1 MKAGDVVNGYLIL
14 EDFKVVGAG
23 LSKWTYAE
31 RDGRQYF
38 IKEFLSPTYPDDA
51 APGSAKT
58 KAKKRARCATFE
70 NQHRGMQKAL
80 APLSTY
86 GGNLIVT
93 LDFFRWG
100 AKYYKVTEKVDA
112 EDLGPGGI
120 AALGL
125 RSQLVLMKSVAHSLK
140 ILHDLRIVHG
150 DLKPSNILVKR
161 TELGYTSKLIDFDSS
176 YIAGNPP
183 PFTEIVGTINYYS
196 PELLGY
202 IQDVGVQPGEL
213 GVASDIFAL
222 GLIYTEFLTGAV
234 PPFDT
239 ATYHEP
245 AVAVRSG
252 ETLRIPRD
260 GIAPI
265 LADLVD
271 AMLLAEPT
279 QRPTIAQVH
288 ATLMGIRQPS
298 DPVTPAAPTTI
309 RSSRSTVKSPTPTA
323 APSGALRGKGLR
335 ITDAALAHGPRSGE
349 PAAIPG
355 ACRQA
360 RRQADQ
366 TTTAMNPL
374 GPVWRCRV
382 CEGVNRTGRVCATC
396 GAEVPVGEPL
406 RAAVRTV
413 KPSSSRPAAPPP
425 VPPNPTRRELRSYPI
440 PEEIHPVDIRR
451 PARLRQRLRDP
462 PPPRRMHD
470 QRRPTHPPLL
480 ARRRDHHAGCREG
493 GHRATWCL
501 AGTTASPLRRT
512 SFEPTEKSATA
523 SPEPSSR
530 PKPCRWRIDDRASA
544 EPSQLVGMQRAHGWG
559 QPGVVAEQEVAFAV
573 VAHGGVGGWRGLVGG
588 DRVLEPR

>member
-1 MKAGDVVNGYLIL
+1 VKAGDVVNGYLIL

-112 EDLGPGGI
+112 ENLGPGGI

-234 PPFDT
+234 PPYDT

-252 ETLRIPRD
+252 ETLHIPRD
-260 GIAPI
+260 GIAPT
-265 LADLVD
+265 LADLID
-271 AMLLAEPT
+271 AMLRAEPT

-288 ATLMGIRQPS
+288 ATLMGIRAAG
-298 DPVTPAAPTTI
+298 DPPPASTTI
-309 RSSRSTVKSPTPTA
+309 RSPRTSPTSPPA
-323 APSGALRGKGLR
+323 AASSSALRGKGLR
-335 ITDAALAHGPRSGE
+335 ISG
-349 PAAIPG
+349 
-355 ACRQA
+355 
-360 RRQADQ
+360 
-366 TTTAMNPL
+366 
-374 GPVWRCRV
+374 
-382 CEGVNRTGRVCATC
+382 
-396 GAEVPVGEPL
+396 
-406 RAAVRTV
+406 
-413 KPSSSRPAAPPP
+413 AAPPD
-425 VPPNPTRRELRSYPI
+425 TTS
-440 PEEIHPVDIRR
+440 
-451 PARLRQRLRDP
+451 PAETSRDG
-462 PPPRRMHD
+462 
-470 QRRPTHPPLL
+470 
-480 ARRRDHHAGCREG
+480 AA
-493 GHRATWCL
+493 
-501 AGTTASPLRRT
+501 TTAS
-512 SFEPTEKSATA
+512 EP
-523 SPEPSSR
+523 
-530 PKPCRWRIDDRASA
+530 
-544 EPSQLVGMQRAHGWG
+544 G
-559 QPGVVAEQEVAFAV
+559 
-573 VAHGGVGGWRGLVGG
+573 RGLVGKLVG
-588 DRVLEPR
+588 KLTRRPPR